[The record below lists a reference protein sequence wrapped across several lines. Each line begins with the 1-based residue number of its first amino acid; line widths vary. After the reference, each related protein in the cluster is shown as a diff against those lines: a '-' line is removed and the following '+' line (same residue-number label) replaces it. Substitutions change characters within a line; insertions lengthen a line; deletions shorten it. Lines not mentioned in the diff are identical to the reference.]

1 MGVCVGGK
9 EKRARKGNGE
19 EGGSGCCWLGQLKE
33 RKKKEE
39 EKKRRGGGE
48 RVQRNREK
56 RREKREKKGKER
68 MRKRKR
74 EREVGHVSCVWFQK
88 KIMLSSS
95 NKSCADTWQW
105 KITFYF
111 KAQTFINYIRT
122 HYIKILSFDN

>member
-1 MGVCVGGK
+1 M
-9 EKRARKGNGE
+9 
-19 EGGSGCCWLGQLKE
+19 KE
-33 RKKKEE
+33 RG
-39 EKKRRGGGE
+39 RGCVKQGRGAAGLGD
-48 RVQRNREK
+48 RWIGR
-56 RREKREKKGKER
+56 REKKGRRGGESDAEPREKKGQER
-68 MRKRKR
+68 KRKRKR
-74 EREVGHVSCVWFQK
+74 EKSGTRVMCVWFHK